1 MTTKIFLSR
10 RNNNLKISMTKN
22 NQGFSN
28 ILIVVIAAIVLVAAG
43 GAVYYRSNIMNFLLD
58 AEKREE
64 QEAINELA
72 NNNAQNQFPA
82 KEEPSIEDNLKKIP
96 TAKETEDLVVIF
108 KQLFSDKYSRVIEDI
123 NIDIN
128 KKDETHVWGSVKFVG
143 EISGG
148 WFLGYKDG
156 ANWIIV
162 QDGNGTI
169 SCETIEPYDFSVE
182 MVPECVDAG
191 GRPITR

>member
-1 MTTKIFLSR
+1 MGRTITKIFLSR

-43 GAVYYRSNIMNFLLD
+43 GAVYFYQNKTDNKI
-58 AEKREE
+58 EE
-64 QEAINELA
+64 ETADQDQNT
-72 NNNAQNQFPA
+72 QNQFPA

-96 TAKETEDLVVIF
+96 TAKEAEDLVVIF

-148 WFLGYKDG
+148 WFLGYKEG
-156 ANWIIV
+156 GIWIIV

-169 SCETIEPYDFSVE
+169 SCETIEPYDFSAD
-182 MVPECVDAG
+182 MVPECVTAD
-191 GRPITR
+191 GRVMMR